1 MKDRLSEQQIFGFV
15 SVLIAG
21 LVAHGYII
29 FNRISYHDNSACLF
43 NLGGTYESGRWM
55 LGFIYDIQ
63 MKTTKLF
70 SVPVFNGILSVLFI
84 AIAAMVLIEMFD
96 VQSKFLSA
104 AIGAI
109 MVVYPVVTSIF
120 SFMFTSWEYQ
130 LALLLAILSV
140 KVLTEDSDRKFVFT
154 LLISVALCTVSL
166 GIYQA
171 YFSVTIALFL
181 IKLFF
186 KLLDD
191 DFVGVLDYVKTG
203 LTYLLQLGISL
214 VLWAILRKVTMLV
227 KGITAVDYKGM
238 DEGYDISKFPQVF
251 LGLFGIL
258 LQQLGNLFL
267 YGLER
272 SLQLAGIAF
281 SQSGS

>member
-1 MKDRLSEQQIFGFV
+1 MTFTEPIEDFFRSMKDRLSEQQIFGFV

-186 KLLDD
+186 
-191 DFVGVLDYVKTG
+191 F
-203 LTYLLQLGISL
+203 
-214 VLWAILRKVTMLV
+214 
-227 KGITAVDYKGM
+227 
-238 DEGYDISKFPQVF
+238 
-251 LGLFGIL
+251 
-258 LQQLGNLFL
+258 FL
-267 YGLER
+267 YC
-272 SLQLAGIAF
+272 
-281 SQSGS
+281 